1 MSDEK
6 IYGNETITFQP
17 NIDYKPIISLS
28 ENFKVYTKTKY
39 NWFQKKMIKLF
50 FGFEVVDYEC

>member
-17 NIDYKPIISLS
+17 NIDYKSIISLS
-28 ENFKVYTKTKY
+28 ENFKICTKKKY
-39 NWFQKKMIKLF
+39 NWFQKKMLKLF
-50 FGFEVVDYEC
+50 FGIEVKNYEC